1 MTTGVLTGCTLG
13 GSDAELADH
22 SRTTLDEHQIL
33 ALLAAQHNAS
43 DYEFKSPPV
52 LSAAVDATV
61 LDVRFGCPSRCFTLK
76 RPYGSVT
83 ITLFNTYP
91 PYYLLSELAIISGLG
106 TTSCPLPLCRPAMI
120 IVSKSLTE
128 VPWFDIQYC
137 WNSVRPRDGLFVVLT
152 RHT

>member
-61 LDVRFGCPSRCFTLK
+61 LDMFH
-76 RPYGSVT
+76 
-83 ITLFNTYP
+83 
-91 PYYLLSELAIISGLG
+91 SEEAICNHFRSGYN
-106 TTSCPLPLCRPAMI
+106 
-120 IVSKSLTE
+120 IVSVAFVPPSDDNILLEFRQTTRRIIRCVNSPYMKGSTPDVMESEESTICQAGINEAMYDKSGTE
-128 VPWFDIQYC
+128 L
-137 WNSVRPRDGLFVVLT
+137 SKRT
-152 RHT
+152 